1 MKYASWRWVL
11 RLATVLAWIIGFP
24 WLMRNIQDP
33 NEAIYEPLGYLL
45 GGLVAFAASFRVPD
59 TPLVKP
65 REYELGSDDDRRRRE
80 ALAETLVLVCEQH
93 RENHLHRRVLI
104 ELAKQEDPAAVA
116 RTWCR
121 SPLTL
126 SRRET

>member
-1 MKYASWRWVL
+1 MKYGTRRRVL
-11 RLATVLAWIIGFP
+11 RLATVLAWIVGFP
-24 WLMRNIQDP
+24 WLMRNLQDP
-33 NEAIYEPLGYLL
+33 NEAFYEPLAFLI
-45 GGLVAFAASFRVPD
+45 GGLAALAASFLAPD
-59 TPLVKP
+59 TSLVKP
-65 REYELGSDDDRRRRE
+65 REYEIGSDDDRRRR
-80 ALAETLVLVCEQH
+80 ALAETLALVCEQH

-104 ELAKQEDPAAVA
+104 ELAKQEDPAAVT